1 MKKLLGCFL
10 VLTAVMSA
18 SVCAMPAP
26 ENTETADEFY
36 GQTGIVLSEDDGTD
50 YDAPDYGVKVIS
62 TGFEEMTAGKA
73 VDTTSFN
80 NAGVEIRTQGDGIA
94 AGFTDKEIGG
104 RTGNKIE
111 GVIAENADKYAC
123 VRFFLLP
130 KDSEITY
137 GAGKYYVFSDIY
149 LDGDCPENG
158 AVSAYFYRKDRA
170 TASQT
175 SFDFANASLFK
186 SNTNQ
191 WNTFEL
197 SFDVPNGE
205 LTDIGTYM
213 IAFINMQNT
222 TVYTDNVKVYYQP
235 SDTAEYEYAVDYS
248 DMSNPVL
255 AISSADGFEEN
266 AAKALCAAPAR
277 YFGENVTSVNFGSDN
292 TVMKIYF
299 KPGTQSVTVPA
310 LVNAAKNATYPEKTI
325 NTAADINTLY
335 YGLKNYYWTAESET
349 TDNVTAYEKALADVS
364 YTFETDAEVGKYVKL
379 DYTNADMNIGLTY
392 TRDLN
397 IPYNLDY
404 TYTYITKMKADSD
417 TENFKS
423 FWLTLR
429 SYSGGGTS
437 YGQALANHT
446 WSEVKFE
453 YVLNSE
459 NEVSSAAKRSQAP
472 DIYFGTKPSVLNVAY
487 VGLYYKPVKAA
498 AAPTVTSAG
507 NTVTVTYSEGI
518 DEDQTAALKAY
529 YAKYFGG
536 DVASLMVSANV
547 VTLTFADGVKSVTMP
562 ALVNAAKD
570 AVYPETL
577 VEAQAADLSPV
588 TLDEKDIRLTS
599 ENSGL
604 RFKAYVLHE
613 NLESIDEYGYI
624 VALEKTL
631 TDNGK
636 ALTDLTFEL
645 DKNTVKYVSEAAYIK
660 NREVNYIFDKNYSV
674 GDDTANLF
682 TGVLTGI
689 PKGKYDLN
697 LVARPYAKS
706 GTTYY
711 YGEPISGNVQAVAKA
726 VQGSEDYNN
735 LSAEKKAIID
745 AFAAN
750 AAE

>member
-1 MKKLLGCFL
+1 MKKSLGCVI
-10 VLTAVMSA
+10 VLAAVMSA

-36 GQTGIVLSEDDGTD
+36 GQTGIVLYEDDGID

-73 VDTTSFN
+73 VDTTFFN

-94 AGFTDKEIGG
+94 ANFTDKEIGG
-104 RTGNKIE
+104 ITGNKIE

-137 GAGKYYVFSDIY
+137 GAGKYYIFSDIY

-158 AVSAYFYRKDRA
+158 TVSAYFYRKDRA

-213 IAFINMQNT
+213 IAFIDMQNT
-222 TVYTDNVKVYYQP
+222 TVYTDNVKIYYQP

-277 YFGENVTSVNFGSDN
+277 YFGENVTSVNFGYDN

-310 LVNAAKNATYPEKTI
+310 LVNAAGNATYPEKII
-325 NTAADINTLY
+325 NTEADINTLY

-349 TDNVTAYEKALADVS
+349 TYNVTAYEKALADVGH
-364 YTFETDAEVGKYVKL
+364 TFETDSEVGKYVKL

-417 TENFKS
+417 IENFKS

-459 NEVSSAAKRSQAP
+459 SEVSSAAKRSQAP

-498 AAPTVTSAG
+498 AAPAVTSAG

-518 DEDQTAALKAY
+518 DEDQTVALKAY
-529 YAKYFGG
+529 YTKYFGG
-536 DVASLMVSANV
+536 DVAALTVNGNDVA
-547 VTLTFADGVKSVTMP
+547 VTLADGVESVTMP
-562 ALVNAAKD
+562 ALVNKNGSATYQAVTVYAK
-570 AVYPETL
+570 L
-577 VEAQAADLSPV
+577 DLSPV
-588 TLDEKDIRLTS
+588 TLNEKELRLTNT
-599 ENSGL
+599 NSGL

-613 NLESIDEYGYI
+613 NLESLDEYGYI

-631 TDNGK
+631 TDNRK
-636 ALTDLTFEL
+636 THEDLTFDL
-645 DKNTVKYVSEAAYIK
+645 DKNTVKYVSEAAYVRGRDK
-660 NREVNYIFDKNYSV
+660 NYIFNNNYEVNGS
-674 GDDTANLF
+674 TANLF

-689 PKGKYDLN
+689 PKGKYDLT

-706 GTTYY
+706 KGTYY
-711 YGEPISGNVQAVAKA
+711 YGEPISGNVQAVALEIKNSGRYDSLKA
-726 VQGSEDYNN
+726 EQQAIVDDF
-735 LSAEKKAIID
+735 AENKA
-745 AFAAN
+745 
-750 AAE
+750 E